1 MSSQFNQVLVMTR
14 ANLLSLPRRS
24 AIAASIAFSVALVV
38 CVLAG
43 FLSMAAGFET
53 ALKSAG
59 SPTVAVILGGGTN
72 QETGSDV
79 PADVIRTIE
88 AMWGDIG
95 AARSSAGNLIV
106 SREIVVPVEKTDDK
120 TGQPRIL
127 ALRGMDPTGP
137 TLRDG
142 ITITSGRF
150 AEPGARELVVG
161 KQIAAAFPALAIGHS
176 VRLGPVEW
184 MVVGQFS
191 SGGSAFESEIWG
203 DLDAVRTAF
212 DRQGE
217 VQSLRMRLEGI
228 DALDKLRAAVGTI
241 SGAPLNV
248 VTEADLYAAQS
259 AGTTNLIR
267 LFGWPLALLMALGA
281 TAGALN
287 TMMSSVSDRTIE
299 IATVR
304 ALGFS
309 RLSAFIA
316 TWVEAVVLAALG
328 VTIGLAVS
336 WLVFSGWQ
344 AGTIGVNNASMSFH
358 LTIDSQV
365 ILTAGL
371 LGLAIG
377 VVGGALPALSSS
389 RLPVAV
395 ALRDRR

>member
-24 AIAASIAFSVALVV
+24 AIAASMAFSVALVV

-79 PADVIRTIE
+79 PAGVIRTIE
-88 AMWGDIG
+88 AMRGDIG
-95 AARSSAGNLIV
+95 AARGSAGNLIV

-120 TGQPRIL
+120 TGQPKIL

-137 TLRDG
+137 TFRDG
-142 ITITSGRF
+142 ITLTSGRF
-150 AEPGARELVVG
+150 AGLGALEIVVG
-161 KQIAAAFPALAIGHS
+161 KQVAAAFPALAIGQS
-176 VRLGPVEW
+176 VRLGSVNW
-184 MVVGQFS
+184 TVVGQFS

-203 DLDAVRTAF
+203 DLDAVRAAF
-212 DRQGE
+212 DRQGDI
-217 VQSLRMRLEGI
+217 QSLRLRLEKM
-228 DALDKLRAAVGTI
+228 DAIDKLKIALGTI
-241 SGAPLNV
+241 SDTPLTV
-248 VTEADLYAAQS
+248 ATEADLYAAQS
-259 AGTTNLIR
+259 AGTANLIR

-287 TMMSSVSDRTIE
+287 TMMSSVSDRTFE

-316 TWVEAVVLAALG
+316 TWVEAVALAAMG
-328 VTIGLAVS
+328 VTIGLIAS
-336 WLVFSGWQ
+336 WLVFNGWQ
-344 AGTIGVNNASMSFH
+344 ASTIGANNTSLSFR
-358 LTIDSQV
+358 LTMDGHV
-365 ILTAGL
+365 MLTAGL
-371 LGLAIG
+371 LGLAAG
-377 VVGGALPALSSS
+377 VVGGALPAFSST
-389 RLPVAV
+389 RLPLAI

>member
-1 MSSQFNQVLVMTR
+1 MSSQFKQVLVMTR

-24 AIAASIAFSVALVV
+24 AIAASMAFSVALVV

-72 QETGSDV
+72 QEAGSDV
-79 PADVIRTIE
+79 PAGVIRIIE
-88 AMWGDIG
+88 AMRGDIG
-95 AARSSAGNLIV
+95 ADRDSAGNLIV

-120 TGQPRIL
+120 TGQTKML

-137 TLRDG
+137 ALRDR
-142 ITITSGRF
+142 ITLTSGRF
-150 AEPGARELVVG
+150 AGLGAREIVVG
-161 KQIAAAFPALAIGHS
+161 KQVAAAVPALAIGQS
-176 VRLGPVEW
+176 VRLGSVNW
-184 MVVGQFS
+184 TVVGQFS

-203 DLDAVRTAF
+203 DLDAVRAAF

-217 VQSLRMRLEGI
+217 VQSLRLRLETM
-228 DALDKLRAAVGTI
+228 DAIGKLKAALGTI
-241 SGAPLNV
+241 SDTPMNV

-259 AGTTNLIR
+259 AGTANLIR

-287 TMMSSVSDRTIE
+287 TMMSSVSDRTVE

-316 TWVEAVVLAALG
+316 TWVEAVALAAMG
-328 VTIGLAVS
+328 VTIGLIAS
-336 WLVFSGWQ
+336 WLVFNGWQ
-344 AGTIGVNNASMSFH
+344 ASTIGANNAILSFQ
-358 LTIDSQV
+358 LMMNGYV
-365 ILTAGL
+365 MLTAGL
-371 LGLAIG
+371 LGMAIG
-377 VVGGALPALSSS
+377 VVGGALPAFSST
-389 RLPVAV
+389 RLPLAA

>member
-1 MSSQFNQVLVMTR
+1 MSSQFKQVLVMTR
-14 ANLLSLPRRS
+14 ANLMSLPRRS
-24 AIAASIAFSVALVV
+24 AIAASMAFSVALVV

-53 ALKSAG
+53 ALNSAG
-59 SPTVAVILGGGTN
+59 SPTVAVILGGRTN
-72 QETGSDV
+72 QETGSDM
-79 PADVIRTIE
+79 PAGAIRIIE
-88 AMWGDIG
+88 AMRGDIG
-95 AARSSAGNLIV
+95 AARDSAGNLIV

-120 TGQPRIL
+120 TGQTKML

-137 TLRDG
+137 ALRDG
-142 ITITSGRF
+142 ITLTSGRF
-150 AEPGARELVVG
+150 AVPGSREIVVG
-161 KQIAAAFPALAIGHS
+161 KQIAEAFPALAIGGS
-176 VRLGPVEW
+176 VRLGSVEW

-203 DLDAVRTAF
+203 DLDAVRAAF

-217 VQSLRMRLEGI
+217 VQSIRLRLEGN
-228 DALDKLRAAVGTI
+228 DALGRLREALGTI
-241 SGAPLNV
+241 SDTPVNV

-259 AGTTNLIR
+259 AGTASLIR

-287 TMMSSVSDRTIE
+287 TMMSSVSDRTVE

-328 VTIGLAVS
+328 VTLGLTAS
-336 WLVFSGWQ
+336 WLVFNGWQ
-344 AGTIGVNNASMSFH
+344 ATTIGANNASLSFQ
-358 LTIDSQV
+358 LTMNGHV
-365 ILTAGL
+365 MLTAGL
-371 LGLAIG
+371 LGMAIG
-377 VVGGALPALSSS
+377 VVGGALPAFSST
-389 RLPVAV
+389 RLPLAA

>member
-1 MSSQFNQVLVMTR
+1 MSSQFKQVLVMTR

-24 AIAASIAFSVALVV
+24 AIAASMAFSVALVV

-72 QETGSDV
+72 QEAGSDV
-79 PADVIRTIE
+79 PAGVIRIIE
-88 AMWGDIG
+88 AMRGDIG
-95 AARSSAGNLIV
+95 AERDSAGNLIV

-120 TGQPRIL
+120 TGQTKML

-137 TLRDG
+137 ALRDG
-142 ITITSGRF
+142 ITLTSGRF
-150 AEPGARELVVG
+150 AGLGAREIVVG
-161 KQIAAAFPALAIGHS
+161 KQIAAEFPALAIGQS
-176 VRLGPVEW
+176 VRLGSVNW
-184 MVVGQFS
+184 TVVGQFS

-203 DLDAVRTAF
+203 DLDAVRAAF

-217 VQSLRMRLEGI
+217 VQGLRLRLEGI
-228 DALDKLRAAVGTI
+228 DAIGTLRAALATI
-241 SGAPLNV
+241 SDTPLNV

-259 AGTTNLIR
+259 AGTANLIR

-287 TMMSSVSDRTIE
+287 TMMSSVSDRTVE

-316 TWVEAVVLAALG
+316 TWVEAVALAAMG
-328 VTIGLAVS
+328 VTIGLIAS
-336 WLVFSGWQ
+336 WLVFNGWQ
-344 AGTIGVNNASMSFH
+344 ASTIGANNTSLSFR
-358 LTIDSQV
+358 LTMDGHV
-365 ILTAGL
+365 MLTAGL
-371 LGLAIG
+371 LGMAIG
-377 VVGGALPALSSS
+377 VVGGALPAFSST
-389 RLPVAV
+389 RLPLAI

>member
-1 MSSQFNQVLVMTR
+1 MSSQFKQVLVMTR

-24 AIAASIAFSVALVV
+24 AIAASMAFSVALVV

-43 FLSMAAGFET
+43 FLSMAVGFET

-79 PADVIRTIE
+79 PAGVIRTIE
-88 AMWGDIG
+88 AMRGDIG
-95 AARSSAGNLIV
+95 AARGSAGNLIV

-120 TGQPRIL
+120 TGQTKML

-137 TLRDG
+137 ALRDG
-142 ITITSGRF
+142 ITLTTGRF
-150 AEPGARELVVG
+150 AGLGAREIVVG
-161 KQIAAAFPALAIGHS
+161 KQIAAAFPALAIGQS
-176 VRLGPVEW
+176 VRLGSVNW
-184 MVVGQFS
+184 TVVGQFS

-203 DLDAVRTAF
+203 DLDAVRAAF

-217 VQSLRMRLEGI
+217 VQSLRLRLEGI
-228 DALDKLRAAVGTI
+228 DAIGTLRAALATI
-241 SGAPLNV
+241 SDTPLNV

-259 AGTTNLIR
+259 AGTANLIR

-287 TMMSSVSDRTIE
+287 TMMSSVSDRTVE

-309 RLSAFIA
+309 RFSAFIA
-316 TWVEAVVLAALG
+316 TWVEAIALAVLG
-328 VTIGLAVS
+328 VFIGLMAS
-336 WLVFSGWQ
+336 WLMFNGWQ
-344 AGTIGVNNASMSFH
+344 ASTVGANNASLSFH
-358 LTIDSQV
+358 LTMNGHV

-377 VVGGALPALSSS
+377 VIGGALPALSAT
-389 RLPVAV
+389 RLPLTA
-395 ALRDRR
+395 ALRARG

>member
-1 MSSQFNQVLVMTR
+1 MSSQFKQVLVMTR

-24 AIAASIAFSVALVV
+24 AIAASMAFSVALVV

-72 QETGSDV
+72 QEVGSDV
-79 PADVIRTIE
+79 PAGVIRIVE
-88 AMWGDIG
+88 AMQGDIG
-95 AARSSAGNLIV
+95 AARDSAGNLVV

-120 TGQPRIL
+120 TGQTKML

-137 TLRDG
+137 ALRDG
-142 ITITSGRF
+142 ITLTSGRF
-150 AEPGARELVVG
+150 AGLGAREIVVG
-161 KQIAAAFPALAIGHS
+161 KQVAAVFPALAIGQS
-176 VRLGPVEW
+176 VRLGSVNW
-184 MVVGQFS
+184 TVVGQFS

-203 DLDAVRTAF
+203 DLDAVRAAF
-212 DRQGE
+212 DRQGDI
-217 VQSLRMRLEGI
+217 QSLRLRLEKI
-228 DALDKLRAAVGTI
+228 DALDKLRAALGSI
-241 SGAPLNV
+241 SGTPLTV
-248 VTEADLYAAQS
+248 VTEANLYAAQS
-259 AGTTNLIR
+259 AGTANLIR

-287 TMMSSVSDRTIE
+287 TMMSSVSDRTVE

-309 RLSAFIA
+309 RLSTFIA
-316 TWVEAVVLAALG
+316 TLVEAVALAVLG
-328 VTIGLAVS
+328 VTIGLIAS
-336 WLVFSGWQ
+336 WLVFNSWQ
-344 AGTIGVNNASMSFH
+344 ASTIGANNATLSFQLMMNGH
-358 LTIDSQV
+358 V
-365 ILTAGL
+365 MLTAGL

-377 VVGGALPALSSS
+377 VVGGALPAFLST
-389 RLPVAV
+389 RLPLAA